1 MFKLKNR
8 HWWNM
13 GQKYHRIDYIVK
25 VALGAADLRF
35 ELWHNGMKLSKD
47 NPIKVEWNTALP
59 PEPQAL
65 NRFNSLGEQWQ
76 SVENGGMA
84 YRQTYLPQPQP
95 QIAVANNWGSGE
107 QWQPV
112 EKGGMAYRQTYLPQP
127 QIGVGQNWGGNAF
140 G

>member
-1 MFKLKNR
+1 
-8 HWWNM
+8 
-13 GQKYHRIDYIVK
+13 
-25 VALGAADLRF
+25 
-35 ELWHNGMKLSKD
+35 MKLSKD
-47 NPIKVEWNTALP
+47 NPIKVEWNTAP
-59 PEPQAL
+59 APEPQAL

-76 SVENGGMA
+76 PLEKGGMA